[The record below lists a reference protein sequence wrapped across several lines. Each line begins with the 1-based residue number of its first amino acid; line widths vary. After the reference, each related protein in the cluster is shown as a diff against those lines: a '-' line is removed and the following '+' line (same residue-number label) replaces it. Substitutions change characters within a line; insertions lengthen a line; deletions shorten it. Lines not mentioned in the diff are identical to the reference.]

1 MKKKEKLKKKE
12 KNEAKNEIKIIWQIQ
27 KKLSLYKEK

>member
-27 KKLSLYKEK
+27 LEEIEFI